1 MNKYKKSNLINRRKF
16 ISYILSVSALANIP
30 KISLASDPDVIVIGA
45 GVSGLAA
52 TEYLL
57 QKGKSVVC
65 IEANNRIG
73 GRCYTDNSFFGVPY
87 DLGAHWIT
95 NNKTNPYVHYWKENN
110 IKGLNLY
117 EEKDHYTVYDGKK
130 ELISP
135 EDQPLWDQHDNI
147 LNDISNAR
155 NKDISPSEVISNK
168 SSEWYN
174 TAHLIIGPYDM
185 AKDFNHFSCMDW
197 WNYFEPET
205 KNWFCTEGYGTL
217 VKHRWNKVPVQLNT
231 NVHKITWSGKGV
243 QVETNKGTISSKTC
257 ILTVSTG
264 VLLSEKIQFVP
275 MLPKEK
281 YESFAGISMGVYN
294 HIALQ
299 FDKNFFPYNKDGYI
313 YYKLNNKNKTFP
325 RGVAGLTN
333 LSGSNLSYFD
343 AAGEFARELEN
354 AGKESSIDF
363 VLSELKSIFG
373 SKVDKHLIK
382 SHATSWATNPF
393 TLGSYAS
400 AEPGSFHLREVLKQ
414 SVGDRIFIAGE
425 ATAEEWAT
433 VAGATRSGLRAAK
446 EVIQII

>member
-1 MNKYKKSNLINRRKF
+1 MSRYKKSNSINRRQF
-16 ISYILSVSALANIP
+16 ISYILSIPILANIP
-30 KISLASDPDVIVIGA
+30 KISLALDPDVIVIGA
-45 GVSGLAA
+45 GASGLAA

-57 QKGKSVVC
+57 KKGKSVIC

-73 GRCYTDNSFFGVPY
+73 GRCYTDHNFFNAPY
-87 DLGAHWIT
+87 DVGAHWIT

-110 IKGLNLY
+110 IKELNLY
-117 EEKDHYTVYDGKK
+117 EEKEPYTVYDGKK

-135 EDQPLWDQHDNI
+135 EDEPLWDEYNSI
-147 LNDISNAR
+147 INDISNSN
-155 NKDISPSEVISNK
+155 NKDIAPSEVISNK

-185 AKDFNHFSCMDW
+185 AKDFNHFSCKDW

-205 KNWFCTEGYGTL
+205 KNWFCSEGYGTL
-217 VKHRWNKVPVQLNT
+217 VKRRWKEVPVQFNT
-231 NVHKITWSGKGV
+231 IAQKITWGGKGV
-243 QVETNKGTISSKTC
+243 QVETNKGTISSKAC

-264 VLLSEKIQFVP
+264 ILSSGKIQFVP
-275 MLPKEK
+275 KLPIEK
-281 YESFAGISMGVYN
+281 YESFSGISMGIYN
-294 HIALQ
+294 HITLQ
-299 FDKNFFPYNKDGYI
+299 FNQNFFPHNKDGYI
-313 YYKLNNKNKTFP
+313 YYKLSNKDKNIP

-354 AGKESSIDF
+354 SGEKSSIDF

-373 SKVDKHLIK
+373 SKINKHLMK
-382 SHATSWATNPF
+382 AHATSWALNPF

-400 AEPGSFHLREVLKQ
+400 AEPGSFHLRKVLKQ
-414 SVGDRIFIAGE
+414 PVADRIFIAGE
-425 ATAEEWAT
+425 ATSTEWAT

-446 EVIQII
+446 EVASIL